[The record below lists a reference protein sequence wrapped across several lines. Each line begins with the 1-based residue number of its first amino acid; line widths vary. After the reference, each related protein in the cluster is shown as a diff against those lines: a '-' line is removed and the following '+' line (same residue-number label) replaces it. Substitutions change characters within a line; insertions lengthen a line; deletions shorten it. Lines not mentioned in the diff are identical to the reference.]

1 MRVAIVHYWLL
12 GMRGGEKVV
21 ESLCRML
28 PQADVFTLFY
38 DPERVS
44 PLIRSKV
51 VKASFLN
58 PARRYYRS
66 LLPLMPFALESLDL
80 SGYDL
85 VVSSESGPAKGV
97 IVPATARHVCYCHT
111 PMRYLWSQYPAYLNE
126 FTNSKVKR
134 ALMAPLTNYLRLWD
148 YASAARV
155 DEFVANSE
163 NVQQRIW
170 RAYRRESEVIYPPVA
185 VEAFYCKPA
194 EDFYLIV
201 SELVPYKRLDY
212 VIRLF
217 ATRRKRLK
225 IVGDG
230 PELRRLK
237 DLAGPSIEFCGRV
250 SEIDLR
256 GLYAT
261 CRGLIVPG
269 EEDFGMTM
277 VEALASGKPVI
288 ALGRGGSREIVGGG
302 CGVLYDEAAEPALH
316 AALQRFEA
324 CTFQEARMQMIASRF
339 SEAEFVRK
347 MQVVLEYPAGPVD
360 AIRRGDR
367 FSAISKVV

>member
-21 ESLCRML
+21 ESLCRMA
-28 PQADVFTLFY
+28 PHADVFTLFY

-44 PLIRSKV
+44 PLIRSRV
-51 VKASFLN
+51 VKTSFLN

-66 LLPLMPFALESLDL
+66 LLPLMPIALESLDL

-97 IVPATARHVCYCHT
+97 MVPATARHACYCHT
-111 PMRYLWSQYPAYLNE
+111 PMRYLWDLYPAYLNG
-126 FTNSKVKR
+126 FTHSQLKR
-134 ALMAPLTNYLRLWD
+134 AMMAPLSNYLRLWD
-148 YASAARV
+148 YATAARV

-163 NVQQRIW
+163 NTQRRIW

-185 VEAFYCKPA
+185 VETFYSKAA

-201 SELVPYKRLDY
+201 AELVPYKRLDY
-212 VIRLF
+212 AIRLF
-217 ATRRKRLK
+217 ATLGKRLK
-225 IVGDG
+225 VVGNG
-230 PELRRLK
+230 PEMRGLRGLS
-237 DLAGPSIEFCGRV
+237 GPTIEFCGRV
-250 SEIDLR
+250 SETELR
-256 GLYAT
+256 ELYAT
-261 CRGLIVPG
+261 CRGLVVPG

-302 CGVLYDEAAEPALH
+302 CGVLYDAPTEAALH
-316 AALQRFEA
+316 AALKRCEA
-324 CTFQEARMQMIASRF
+324 CTFKETRMQMMASRF
-339 SEAEFVRK
+339 SEAEFVRR
-347 MQVVLEYPAGPVD
+347 MQLVLECPADGPLD
-360 AIRRGDR
+360 RARRDE
-367 FSAISKVV
+367 SASCRV